1 MKDKATMTTCQESG
15 KGGRNLRKKRMTSKI
30 KKVVLNISKMHHLE
44 HSTKW
49 QSEADSISDQRW
61 DVVIAGAGP
70 AGAMAAAHLASRHHR
85 VLLLDRKKFP
95 REKVCGDG
103 LLPDA
108 LRCLDAIG
116 VGEKVRSAGHLL
128 DTSVLV
134 SPSLNKVEIPGEY
147 LTIKRCLLDLIV
159 AQKAVEVGT
168 VFALGEVQQLA
179 IEPDRQASFTIR
191 GCHRPIR
198 SKIGIIATG
207 TDVRLMHKMNWSA
220 KKGPSAVAVRCY
232 VHSSLALDRLI
243 ISFHKHDP
251 PTVPGYGWIF
261 PMRNHEFN
269 VGFGIFSP
277 DRVLRRSINLKDK
290 FNAFIESFSPVKEL
304 MQQSDTTTPL
314 QAAALRYDFEGA
326 YPFVKGPIVAVGET
340 IGTTLPFIGE
350 GTGRAMESGKLA
362 ADAVSKALNAGDLS
376 ILAQYGQKIESE
388 FKTLH
393 YGYRLAE
400 RWLARPRIN
409 DFLISRFGSSR
420 YAQEILAGVIA
431 ETRSPQEIFS
441 LKGLL
446 KTFFK

>member
-1 MKDKATMTTCQESG
+1 
-15 KGGRNLRKKRMTSKI
+15 MTSNI
-30 KKVVLNISKMHHLE
+30 KKVVLNISKMHHLN

-49 QSEADSISDQRW
+49 QSEADSIPDQRW

-103 LLPDA
+103 LLSDA
-108 LRCLDAIG
+108 LRCLETIG
-116 VGEKVRSAGHLL
+116 ARDEVRAAGHPV
-128 DTSVLV
+128 DTSVIV
-134 SPSLNKVEIPGEY
+134 SPSLNEVEIPGEY
-147 LTIKRCLLDLIV
+147 LTIKRQFLDLII
-159 AQKAVEVGT
+159 AQQAVEAGT
-168 VFALGEVQQLA
+168 VFAMGEVQQVA
-179 IEPDRQASFTIR
+179 IKPDSLASFTIS
-191 GCHRPIR
+191 GCRRPIR

-207 TDVRLMHKMNWSA
+207 TDVRLMHKMNWPA

-232 VHSSLALDRLI
+232 VRSSLALDRMI
-243 ISFHKHDP
+243 ISFHRHDP
-251 PTVPGYGWIF
+251 FTVSGYGWIF

-269 VGFGIFSP
+269 VGFGIFSL

-290 FNAFIESFSPVKEL
+290 FNAFIESFSPAKEL

-350 GTGRAMESGKLA
+350 GIGKAMESGQMA
-362 ADAVSKALNAGDLS
+362 ANAVNNALKSGDLS
-376 ILAQYGQKIESE
+376 KLVQYGQQIESE
-388 FKTLH
+388 FKTS
-393 YGYRLAE
+393 YKGYRLAE

-409 DFLISRFGSSR
+409 DFLIRRFGSSR

-431 ETRSPQEIFS
+431 ETRSPQDIFS
-441 LKGLL
+441 LKGVL